1 MEIEDS
7 ENSNLENESLSDE
20 SLNNE
25 INTSLKKEKKE
36 NKFISNK
43 DFKNNILKIENDS
56 LLDKIS
62 NSKYTCEEKE
72 MNMKERKDI
81 KTFIDLEK
89 NPLNIIPKNNNLDLK
104 RNISER
110 YNILKSMTNNVIK
123 EMIKQKIEN
132 QKNK

>member
-43 DFKNNILKIENDS
+43 DFKN
-56 LLDKIS
+56 
-62 NSKYTCEEKE
+62 
-72 MNMKERKDI
+72 
-81 KTFIDLEK
+81 
-89 NPLNIIPKNNNLDLK
+89 
-104 RNISER
+104 
-110 YNILKSMTNNVIK
+110 
-123 EMIKQKIEN
+123 
-132 QKNK
+132 